1 MTKNA
6 QGFDEI
12 VVQGDV
18 SEEIMDIL
26 ENGEGILKGVPIAN
40 VEIVED
46 KKKKSGE

>member
-18 SEEIMDIL
+18 SEEIMEIL